1 MEIDAFQSGHE
12 AGQVDETFA
21 DDDVMVRF
29 VLMVFEIFQMD
40 GEDAFRPAFDGF
52 DGVEIGVLRPG
63 GVEAEADAFGR
74 VLEDEI
80 EHGLRT
86 EPMPAAVV
94 VDGEADVVFRRQFF
108 GEFEGLDDILRQVEI
123 AGHRVVAEQFGE
135 FKAFAHQGFVSVEG
149 RGEIVGDRHTEIR
162 ILFNDGLEVLR
173 LFRRADA
180 DVGHARFEKLLRDGR
195 DAERLEITEAVGL
208 DGEFLLQILHDSLLF
223 DDDKKALAGEPRLYK
238 I

>member
-1 MEIDAFQSGHE
+1 MKKALSLLLAVLMLVSLFSGM
-12 AGQVDETFA
+12 AFA

-29 VLMVFEIFQMD
+29 VLMVFEILQMD

-94 VDGEADVVFRRQFF
+94 VDGEADVVFRR
-108 GEFEGLDDILRQVEI
+108 
-123 AGHRVVAEQFGE
+123 
-135 FKAFAHQGFVSVEG
+135 
-149 RGEIVGDRHTEIR
+149 
-162 ILFNDGLEVLR
+162 
-173 LFRRADA
+173 
-180 DVGHARFEKLLRDGR
+180 
-195 DAERLEITEAVGL
+195 
-208 DGEFLLQILHDSLLF
+208 
-223 DDDKKALAGEPRLYK
+223 
-238 I
+238 